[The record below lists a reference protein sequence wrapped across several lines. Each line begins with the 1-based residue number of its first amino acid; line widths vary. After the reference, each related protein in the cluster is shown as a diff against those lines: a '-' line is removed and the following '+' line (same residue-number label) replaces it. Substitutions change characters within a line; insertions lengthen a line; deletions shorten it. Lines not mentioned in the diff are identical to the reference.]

1 MAVFRNLDEYFMR
14 PPLHGDTARVVVV
27 VTINN
32 AGRQITKKASGFML
46 QWTIQGALTL

>member
-1 MAVFRNLDEYFMR
+1 MR
-14 PPLHGDTARVVVV
+14 LLYMARVVVL

-32 AGRQITKKASGFML
+32 AGRLQITKKASGFML